1 MERDVG
7 VLRKE
12 SERRGVMLTLS
23 FYKSDAQSF
32 CRFAFNQLCRGKKS
46 FVHRW
51 QCNERGREREGDRGS
66 SERASK
72 EKWYV
77 TRMAAARAPTAAAAV
92 RCVKAAKNDNVIQVG
107 LLNLIGRG

>member
-1 MERDVG
+1 M
-7 VLRKE
+7 
-12 SERRGVMLTLS
+12 SGVMLTLS
-23 FYKSDAQSF
+23 FYKSERALDAQSF

-51 QCNERGREREGDRGS
+51 QCNERGREGDRGS

>member
-1 MERDVG
+1 
-7 VLRKE
+7 
-12 SERRGVMLTLS
+12 MLTLS
-23 FYKSDAQSF
+23 FYKKSDAQSF

-51 QCNERGREREGDRGS
+51 QCNERGREAEREGESLKGKVVCNSNGRNGGGH
-66 SERASK
+66 
-72 EKWYV
+72 
-77 TRMAAARAPTAAAAV
+77 PLV